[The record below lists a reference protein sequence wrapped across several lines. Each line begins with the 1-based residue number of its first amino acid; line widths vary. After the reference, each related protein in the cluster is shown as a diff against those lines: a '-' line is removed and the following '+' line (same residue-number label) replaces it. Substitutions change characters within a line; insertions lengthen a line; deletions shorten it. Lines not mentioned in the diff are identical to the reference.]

1 MVDEGQGFRRAG
13 FVDGRRGVRE
23 EHRVNDLKRFERER
37 DLRSAH
43 YSENIN
49 LYYLI
54 AERERERERIFEEEE
69 EERESFVLIER
80 ERERETFNSKR
91 GTPVLAS
98 HQT

>member
-1 MVDEGQGFRRAG
+1 VVDEGQGFRRAG

-54 AERERERERIFEEEE
+54 AERERERERERIFEEEE

-80 ERERETFNSKR
+80 EREREREKHLIR
-91 GTPVLAS
+91 REVPPY
-98 HQT
+98 